1 MSKRHGRNTR
11 RKMRELEERVATNL
25 RTHMLLTERMRSI
38 ERDRPQMVTC
48 RVIGDNNV
56 YRPGMDNV
64 NAKFIETR
72 VNLPSLAL
80 QTQVDMAL
88 DLKYFDKI
96 AEDMKKK
103 VLRQLDYQLRACFAE
118 LVVKN
123 GGVA

>member
-48 RVIGDNNV
+48 QVVDNV

-80 QTQVDMAL
+80 QTQVDMHI
-88 DLKYFDKI
+88 DLKHFDQI
-96 AEDMKKK
+96 ADKMK
-103 VLRQLDYQLRACFAE
+103 REINRGLDCQLRACFAE